1 MYSKLISP
9 FKGFDYLIGLLTEN
23 LDQKIAKLLQNQN
36 IKSFVDKQKVGDA
49 DNTPDTQYLKRVA
62 NMFDPTPD
70 KKFLEY
76 VLKNWISGNINGFED
91 ATVVREALKKYISF
105 TARNTPGLEKDINKY
120 ADIGDLYKTLS
131 ALQPAK
137 KEDVYKER
145 IQNFLKAA
153 TEDNQK
159 VTKIY
164 DLPDGYHLYRVDA
177 PPESEETGL
186 FSKSEFCQGY
196 WCIKRPSMSHYY
208 PLFFLEK
215 NGFIEIAVVPN
226 ATEIKNPYN
235 QTQYTKEQFEAINF
249 LFDNWKD
256 INKKSGNKFFDPNTI
271 RGGDFSYFNFYK
283 KLKQNNLD
291 FTSEQV
297 GIEIEE
303 NKEKYNQPGKMYMP
317 ESLAKIEE
325 FVKQNP
331 QSYTTSKYY
340 DTKVEITMDALKAS
354 YNNLPLNDKLKYH
367 WFYFNTLL
375 SCAPSANHIS
385 EYFDILKPFLPP
397 SASTSLKALTE
408 LYRQHKDSILKVT
421 NGATPKNVS
430 RPEDL
435 YYSYAYTYIFLILC
449 NAFYFS
455 TGVKDK
461 NFVFD
466 YQTPEEYENE
476 IKKLKPLTHSY
487 YSPDALKLFFG
498 KTAVDYLKENIGKY
512 SSILGNLAEDIGRG
526 KDALSLAFNN
536 LDIYT
541 ESIGYTGDR
550 AEDQLKTIDLKEPN
564 KDLIN
569 SQSKEF
575 KSVYNIPEFSI
586 FLGDILLSQQ
596 LSFAGNSG
604 VEQNIKQTMEVSGYT
619 DNYKAA
625 LDSIQAYKNIITDDK
640 DYKYPKLFKPMSKG
654 GIKDLLTAYQ
664 EQNPID
670 VNNFLAISYLVNI
683 PNVERFSSIS
693 KSFANTKEGL
703 KTTFE
708 KEVTGDILP
717 NIGNL
722 VYDKLYK
729 DLDQIDKNE
738 KAKFTWASVFA
749 DKLYGNISG
758 QIKKFYDPTDPSSLV
773 IGNISNGLFDSED
786 YFKARGKNIPFST
799 LEDEDYSRK
808 EIMDSFKDNVNITLY
823 CSSLNSLK
831 KLEEKYGEKFYPKNK
846 SAFSRAIYFM
856 AVLHS
861 ASYIGNLDSTYCVK
875 HLVEAMLN
883 LSPEEIKLLDGMN
896 SFAIR
901 FGTNKHVRAV
911 LKNNQEVQKAIYN
924 HFTPYSQVNS
934 LKNFYIGTSN
944 PIKAPENI
952 EKALKLLKNKKYS
965 EAFGGNV
972 KNEYK
977 VTYTELDPNKQ
988 NYIVKIG
995 KYTLGKDFT
1004 EGLSVDQPYNQV
1016 GDQVLSS
1023 ITYKNT
1029 QDLVSLIYGLEWDKI
1044 YIFINPAAYTNSRSF
1059 IITGKFFNAQTKEME
1074 PIVYYRKET
1083 SPGAGQSLLYL
1094 LKSKMTVSDTIYSM
1108 RNKKT
1113 NINGVEIK
1121 HQTDVF
1127 TLKA

>member
-1 MYSKLISP
+1 MYSKLIST
-9 FKGFDYLIGLLTEN
+9 FRDFDYLLGLITEN
-23 LDQKIAKLLQNQN
+23 LDQKISKLLQNQN
-36 IKSFVDKQKVGDA
+36 IKSFVDKQKAGDA
-49 DNTPDTQYLKRVA
+49 DNTNDTQYLKRVA

-91 ATVVREALKKYISF
+91 AAVVREALKKYISF
-105 TARNTPGLEKDINKY
+105 AARNTPGLEKDINKY
-120 ADIGDLYKTLS
+120 ADIGELYKTLS

-137 KEDVYKER
+137 KDDVYKER

-153 TEDNQK
+153 AEDKQK

-164 DLPDGYHLYRVDA
+164 DLPNSYHLYRVDS

-186 FSKSEFCQGY
+186 FSKSDVCQGY

-235 QTQYTKEQFEAINF
+235 QTQYSKEQFDAINF
-249 LFDNWKD
+249 LFDNWED
-256 INKKSGNKFFDPNTI
+256 INKKSGNKFFNPYAI
-271 RGGDFSYFNFYK
+271 RGGDFGYFIFIK
-283 KLKQNNLD
+283 KLNQNNLD
-291 FTSEQV
+291 FSSEQV

-317 ESLAKIEE
+317 ESLAKVLE
-325 FVKQNP
+325 FIKQNT
-331 QSYTTSKYY
+331 QTYVTSKYY
-340 DTKVEITMDALKAS
+340 DTKVEVTMGALKAS
-354 YNNLPLNDKLKYH
+354 YNNLALNDKLKYH

-408 LYRQHKDSILKVT
+408 LYRQHKDVILKVT
-421 NGATPKNVS
+421 NGATPKNVT

-461 NFVFD
+461 NFIFE

-476 IKKLKPLTHSY
+476 IKKLKPLTHTY
-487 YSPDALKLFFG
+487 YTQTALIQFFG
-498 KTAVDYLKENIGKY
+498 KTAVDYLSENIGKY
-512 SSILGNLAEDIGRG
+512 STILGDLANDIGRNQ
-526 KDALSLAFNN
+526 DALAVAFNN

-541 ESIGYTGDR
+541 ESIGYTGGR
-550 AEDQLKTIDLKEPN
+550 VEDQLKTIDLKEPN

-586 FLGDILLSQQ
+586 FLGDILLKQQ
-596 LSFAGNSG
+596 LSFAGNSD
-604 VEQNIKQTMEVSGYT
+604 VEQNIKQSMEGSGYT

-625 LDSIQAYKNIITDDK
+625 LNSIQAYKDIITGDK
-640 DYKYPKLFKPMSKG
+640 DYKYPKLYKTMSKG
-654 GIKDLLTAYQ
+654 GIKDLLSAYQ

-670 VNNFLAISYLVNI
+670 VNNFLALNYLTNI
-683 PNVERFSSIS
+683 PNADRFGVIS
-693 KSFANTKEGL
+693 KSFANTQEGL
-703 KTTFE
+703 KTAFE

-717 NIGNL
+717 NIGDL

-729 DLDQIDKNE
+729 DLEQIDKNE
-738 KAKFTWASVFA
+738 KTKFTWASVFA
-749 DKLYGNISG
+749 DKRYGNVSG

-773 IGNISNGLFDSED
+773 IGNISNSLFDSED
-786 YFKARGKNIPFST
+786 YYKSRGKNIPFST

-808 EIMDSFKDNVNITLY
+808 EIIDSFKDNANITLY

-861 ASYIGNLDSTYCVK
+861 GSNIGNLDSKYCVN

-883 LSPEEIKLLDGMN
+883 LSPQEIRLLDNLN

-901 FGTNKHVRAV
+901 FGTNKHVRGV
-911 LKNNQEVQKAIYN
+911 LRNNEEVQQAIYN
-924 HFTPYSQVNS
+924 HFIPYSQAMS

-965 EAFGGNV
+965 EAFGGKS

-977 VTYTELDPNKQ
+977 VTYTILDPNKQ
-988 NYIVKIG
+988 EYIVRIG
-995 KYTLGKDFT
+995 KYTLGKDFK
-1004 EGLSVDQPYNQV
+1004 EGLAVDQTYNQV

-1023 ITYKNT
+1023 TTYINT
-1029 QDLVSLIYGLEWDKI
+1029 QNLVSLIYKLEWER
-1044 YIFINPAAYTNSRSF
+1044 IFIFVNPKSYSRSF
-1059 IITGKFFNAQTKEME
+1059 IITGMFFNAQTKETE

-1094 LKSKMTVSDTIYSM
+1094 LKTKMTVSDAIYNM
-1108 RNKKT
+1108 REKKS
-1113 NINGVEIK
+1113 NINGVEIS